1 MEITAG
7 LICENGELFGIPGTE
22 TNFVIIGGQCVSF
35 NDAPQII
42 HDTVEASITSEDAE
56 ELDKM
61 GIKDPFLRR
70 NKWVSCNASNK
81 DTVPDYVKGRATIA
95 REFTIC
101 GQRDTCSSQGKLCR
115 TQSQITGLTKKQV
128 IIMRLIFN
136 GYQNKEIAHKMG
148 IKLVTVETH
157 IQNIRI
163 KTGDAR
169 KADLVRTAQKLNLT
183 QNV

>member
-7 LICENGELFGIPGTE
+7 LICENGELFGING
-22 TNFVIIGGQCVSF
+22 TNFTIIGGQCLPF
-35 NDAPQII
+35 IDAPKII
-42 HDTVEASITSEDAE
+42 HDAVDASITEEDAK
-56 ELDKM
+56 ELDSM
-61 GIKDPFLRR
+61 GITDPFERR

-81 DTVPDYVKGRATIA
+81 DVVPDYVKGRTTIA

-101 GQRDTCSSQGKLCR
+101 NQRDNCSSQGKLCR
-115 TQSQITGLTKKQV
+115 TQAQLTGLTKKQV
-128 IIMRLIFN
+128 IIMRLIYN

-148 IKLVTVETH
+148 IKLETVESH

>member
-7 LICENGELFGIPGTE
+7 LLCENAEFFGFLGS
-22 TNFVIIGGQCVSF
+22 NFVIVGGQCLPLINAPEF
-35 NDAPQII
+35 IFDAI
-42 HDTVEASITSEDAE
+42 DASISEADAK

-61 GIKDPFLRR
+61 GVFGLFERR
-70 NKWVSCNASNK
+70 NQWVTCNASNK
-81 DTVPDYVKGRATIA
+81 DTVPDYVKGSLLIN
-95 REFTIC
+95 REYTLC
-101 GQRDTCSSQGKLCR
+101 EKRNKCSSEGILCR
-115 TQSQITGLTKKQV
+115 TQAQITGLTQRQV
-128 IIMRLIFN
+128 IIMQLIYN
-136 GYQNKEIAHKMG
+136 GYQNKEIAHKLG
-148 IKLVTVETH
+148 IKLETVETH